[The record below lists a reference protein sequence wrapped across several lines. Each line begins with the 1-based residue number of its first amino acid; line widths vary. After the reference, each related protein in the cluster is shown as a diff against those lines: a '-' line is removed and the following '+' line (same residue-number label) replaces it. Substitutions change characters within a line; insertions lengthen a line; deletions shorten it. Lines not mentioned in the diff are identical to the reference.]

1 MTQLEQ
7 WADELTPTELSYS
20 SVRLALLA
28 AMQKVKDECYR
39 TLADS
44 VFESNITEEHLDA
57 VQNIG
62 TQHASRTDIHTGE
75 DGPSED
81 NPNGTEDPG

>member
-20 SVRLALLA
+20 SVRLALLG

-44 VFESNITEEHLDA
+44 TFESNIAGEHLDA
-57 VQNIG
+57 VAHIG
-62 TQHASRTDIHTGE
+62 TQYAIRTDIHTGE
-75 DGPSED
+75 DGPPED
-81 NPNGTEDPG
+81 NPDGAPGT